1 MGRPVAGLQFGMAD
15 KESRRAE
22 DKLIEAKKQECSEE
36 KRESAPISKKDI
48 SKFDIDIEAGREEAI
63 SRSREEA
70 LAMEIAHAFHDMD
83 GIALYVDY
91 CRRYPECIIR
101 RAYGEVKELPDSAIR
116 RSRGALFNYL
126 VQKYA
131 RGEDEQEER
140 DTDM

>member
-1 MGRPVAGLQFGMAD
+1 MPP
-15 KESRRAE
+15 AE
-22 DKLIEAKKQECSEE
+22 CQRNIAALNHEDTKSLRDSTNKASQ
-36 KRESAPISKKDI
+36 P
-48 SKFDIDIEAGREEAI
+48 
-63 SRSREEA
+63 RSREEA

-91 CRRYPECIIR
+91 CRRYPEPIIR

-131 RGEDEQEER
+131 KGEDEE
-140 DTDM
+140 TPGI